1 MFEERDGE
9 KEILLGNKQLIG
21 IFFALAILFG
31 VFFTAGY
38 MVGRSNSTKSTTEAA
53 AAAPAEAKPDTA
65 AEARADT
72 TARNAETPGETHAV
86 NPEPSASRDERPAE
100 TKPAQTESA
109 KSETVLGA
117 RKKPKPVKAEVTR
130 SEMEREPAASPAAPV
145 TAAASLPAGRNT
157 YLQVAALGRTDA
169 ESVARV
175 LRKKGF
181 SIHIAPK
188 TGTPYYRVLVGPI
201 RDAGELNTTRD
212 ALKSKEGF
220 REVFVQHL

>member
-38 MVGRSNSTKSTTEAA
+38 MVGRSNSTKSTTETAA
-53 AAAPAEAKPDTA
+53 VSAETKPDTA
-65 AEARADT
+65 ADTHADA
-72 TARNAETPGETHAV
+72 TARSAATPGETHAV
-86 NPEPSASRDERPAE
+86 TPEPAASREERQAEAKPAE
-100 TKPAQTESA
+100 TESA
-109 KSETVLGA
+109 KTEDVLGA
-117 RKKPKPVKAEVTR
+117 RKKPTPQKAEPTR
-130 SEMEREPAASPAAPV
+130 SNLEQEPAKAPAAPV
-145 TAAASLPAGRNT
+145 TAAASLPPGRNT
-157 YLQVAALGRTDA
+157 YLQVAALSRTDA

-181 SIHIAPK
+181 STHIAPK
-188 TGTPYYRVLVGPI
+188 TGTPYFRVLVGPI
-201 RDAGELNTTRD
+201 RDAGELNSTRD
-212 ALKSKEGF
+212 TLKTKEGF